1 MKTFVNT
8 ALWSGT
14 NKNRDVST
22 GPLHYGTKPGHFET
36 SKIHFPTSEVV
47 SEVSKRSGGH
57 ERSEQS
63 GASERVSGTSQ
74 RANGRASDPV
84 LQSVFLTAIDHSPVL
99 ERARPSLQ
107 NNIKEYQIHNL
118 KNWRRKKGKNEG

>member
-1 MKTFVNT
+1 M
-8 ALWSGT
+8 
-14 NKNRDVST
+14 
-22 GPLHYGTKPGHFET
+22 
-36 SKIHFPTSEVV
+36 SE
-47 SEVSKRSGGH
+47 RSGGR
-57 ERSEQS
+57 EQSEQTGVNERVS
-63 GASERVSGTSQ
+63 GASEQ
-74 RANGRASDPV
+74 ANGRASDPV